1 MKRKTG
7 KARRPAAVLVAAFL
21 LCSPVL
27 ATSAPQDAADK
38 SAENTR
44 FNGTYIRDFGLDF
57 GHVITSPT
65 RWTGGDWAVFAAVAG
80 VGAVLFVFDQDIYDG
95 VQRNQTDFTRDASSV
110 IRPFGNGGVLLALT
124 AGMYGAGE
132 LFDEP
137 GVRKTALLSLES
149 FLTTSAVVLGLKAVF
164 GRARPY
170 SGESPRDFHPF
181 SFKNSYYSFPSGD
194 AAGAFSVATT
204 IADQTDSPLV
214 DALSYGLA
222 GLVAVYRVHDRKH
235 WPSDVFVGSAIG
247 YFVAKQVCRLNRDRE
262 AGDFHIAFHW
272 TRDVRTVTLTMAF

>member
-1 MKRKTG
+1 MENVK
-7 KARRPAAVLVAAFL
+7 KARRSASVLLAL
-21 LCSPVL
+21 LLLSLPVSAL
-27 ATSAPQDAADK
+27 PAPQESGTQTED
-38 SAENTR
+38 NTR
-44 FNGTYIRDFGLDF
+44 FNAAYIRNFGLDF

-65 RWTGGDWAVFAAVAG
+65 RWAGSDWAIFASVIG
-80 VGAVLFVFDQDIYDG
+80 VGAALYLFDQSLYDG
-95 VQRNQTDFTRDASSV
+95 VQRGKTEFTRDASTV
-110 IRPFGNGGVLLALT
+110 ISKLGNGGYLLAIM

-149 FLTTSAVVLGLKAVF
+149 FLTTTAFVLGLKAVA
-164 GRARPY
+164 GRSRPY

-181 SFKNSYYSFPSGD
+181 SFKNGYYSFPSGD

-204 IADQTDSPLV
+204 IADQTDSVLA

-222 GLVAVYRVHDRKH
+222 GLVAIYRVHDRKH
-235 WPSDVFVGSAIG
+235 WPSDVFAGSAIG

-262 AGDFHIAFHW
+262 AGEFRVAFNW
-272 TRDVRTVTLTMAF
+272 TRDVRAVTLTMAF